1 MLVARG
7 KLERRQAILDIG
19 VQKFIP
25 RPQALEAQNH
35 SLQVPVNSYRA
46 LIDTGAQRT
55 CLAHDTITQEGLV
68 RHGHKFIRNVH
79 DEATHSLFMTNIGIW
94 GHGLDRGQNGDSSR
108 SYFAVEGPF
117 EVINIENNT
126 HFDAI
131 LGMDVLEKFSF
142 KFEKGGDFEVELR

>member
-1 MLVARG
+1 
-7 KLERRQAILDIG
+7 
-19 VQKFIP
+19 
-25 RPQALEAQNH
+25 
-35 SLQVPVNSYRA
+35 
-46 LIDTGAQRT
+46 
-55 CLAHDTITQEGLV
+55 
-68 RHGHKFIRNVH
+68 
-79 DEATHSLFMTNIGIW
+79 MTNIGIW